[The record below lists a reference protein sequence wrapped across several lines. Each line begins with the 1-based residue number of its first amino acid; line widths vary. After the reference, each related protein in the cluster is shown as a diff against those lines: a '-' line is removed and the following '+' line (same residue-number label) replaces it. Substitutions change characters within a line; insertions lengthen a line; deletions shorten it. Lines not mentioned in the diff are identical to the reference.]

1 MFRLISASVLVL
13 ACGVAAGCGDDDPVA
28 APIETPVA
36 VQETF
41 TGTVN
46 VNGASSHVFS
56 TERAG
61 QATVSLE
68 SLAPDSAAVVSLI
81 FGTWNGSYCQV
92 VFVKD
97 DATTGA
103 TMVGTASA
111 GAFCVRLADI
121 GRLTQPTT
129 YSVKVTHY

>member
-1 MFRLISASVLVL
+1 MFRLISAPVLIL
-13 ACGVAAGCGDDDPVA
+13 ACGVAAGCGDDPVI

-36 VQETF
+36 IEETF

-46 VNGASSHVFS
+46 VNGASSHFFL

-81 FGTWNGSYCQV
+81 FGTWNGNYCQV

-103 TMVGTASA
+103 TMIGTASA

-121 GRLTQPTT
+121 GLLTEATT
-129 YSVKVTHY
+129 YSIKVTHF